1 MNQFHSPTLV
11 LLVLVLVAW
20 RLYARLRRFTGRQRM
35 RPFRAWL
42 AVVAFPLLLAFAALG
57 ARSQAESLAA
67 GFAGLAVGVALGA
80 WGLRLTRFEWT
91 PQGLWYT
98 PNLHL
103 GIALSMLFSLRLLY
117 RMMTGA
123 SLAAAGGPHD
133 GFGRSPLTLAIFATL
148 AGYYTAYAIGLL
160 RRRGAVAAAQMEDV
174 HAGS

>member
-1 MNQFHSPTLV
+1 MNPVHSPYIV
-11 LLVLVLVAW
+11 LLVLLLVAW

-42 AVVAFPLLLAFAALG
+42 TVVAFPLLMAFAALG
-57 ARSQAESLAA
+57 ARSQPESLAA
-67 GFAGLAVGVALGA
+67 ALAGLAVGVGLGA

-91 PQGLWYT
+91 PQGLQYT

-103 GIALSMLFSLRLLY
+103 GIALSTLFSLRLLY

-160 RRRGAVAAAQMEDV
+160 RRRGAVASSPVEDM